1 VSFALDPTTIGI
13 IFAIVAVIF
22 SIVYTLLI
30 SKGIR
35 IGRKWTSLKESELQS
50 KPEETTKSD
59 IHMLAVAMDDVKH
72 RLDEIQAAL
81 DEIRELLRS
90 TV

>member
-1 VSFALDPTTIGI
+1 MSLALDPTTIGI
-13 IFAIVAVIF
+13 IFAAVAVIF
-22 SIVYTLLI
+22 SIVYAVLI
-30 SKGIR
+30 GKGIR

-59 IHMLAVAMDDVKH
+59 IHTLAVEMDDVKH

-81 DEIRELLRS
+81 DEIR
-90 TV
+90 